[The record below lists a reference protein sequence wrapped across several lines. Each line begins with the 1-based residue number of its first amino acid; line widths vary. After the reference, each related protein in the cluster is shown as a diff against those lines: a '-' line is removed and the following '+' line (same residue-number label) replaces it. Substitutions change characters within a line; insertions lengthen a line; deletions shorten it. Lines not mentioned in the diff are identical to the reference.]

1 MGKRKGHYKAK
12 GGGGRGQFQKQHEA
26 GKMAAKRGLKKEV
39 AAKSGGFEEWAERM
53 VENPLNLLGWAVGFI
68 LLAVSIKILTT

>member
-12 GGGGRGQFQKQHEA
+12 GGGGRGQFQKQHQA
-26 GKMAAKRGLKKEV
+26 GKAVKKRSQTAAAEKP
-39 AAKSGGFEEWAERM
+39 GGFEEWAERM
-53 VENPLNLLGWAVGFI
+53 VENPLKFLGWTVFFI

>member
-26 GKMAAKRGLKKEV
+26 GKRVVKRGLKKEV
-39 AAKSGGFEEWAERM
+39 GEKPGGFEEWAERM

>member
-26 GKMAAKRGLKKEV
+26 GKRAGNRGVKKGV
-39 AAKSGGFEEWAERM
+39 AAKPGGFEEWAERM
-53 VENPLNLLGWAVGFI
+53 VENPLKFLEYTALIV
-68 LLAVSIKILTT
+68 LAAALIKILTT

>member
-26 GKMAAKRGLKKEV
+26 GKRAAKRGVKKEV
-39 AAKSGGFEEWAERM
+39 TAKPGGFEEWAESM
-53 VENPLNLLGWAVGFI
+53 VENPLKFLWYTVLIIFVAVI
-68 LLAVSIKILTT
+68 IKILIT